1 MKTRDDQR
9 DLLLALG
16 RLEGKV
22 DSILAT
28 MGQHGEELSKLDN
41 RLRKLE
47 QSKAWMLGA
56 AAVVGAL
63 SSSFFRFFGVPK

>member
-1 MKTRDDQR
+1 MAASD
-9 DLLLALG
+9 DLLLAIG

-28 MGQHGEELSKLDN
+28 MTHHGEELERLDH

-47 QSKAWMLGA
+47 QSKSWMLGA
-56 AAVVGAL
+56 AAVIGAL
-63 SSSFFRFFGVPK
+63 SSYFLNLFGDR